1 MAEVP
6 CGGESM
12 IASEISQQPFS
23 LEEPSDLTEQEI
35 ADLETPEVQASQVVY
50 SGQDFDVVGLI
61 RRLQNEDILIP
72 TFGHEDIRIQAAG
85 FQRSFVWNRPQM
97 DKFIESILLGY
108 PIPGIFLVKQPDK
121 RYLVLDGQQRLSTL
135 RHFQECIHSG
145 REFSLRN
152 VSDEF
157 KSLTYKSLPDDMRR
171 QFDNTFIQAIIVTSD
186 GSNESMDSV
195 YNIFERLNSGG
206 TQLTPHEIRIALYAG
221 PFIDYIENL
230 NRYPSWRALYG
241 AQSPRLRD
249 QELVLRIIALFLDS
263 DNYKRPLKKFL
274 NDFTSNN
281 RESTSPSLVRAR
293 QLFEA
298 ATDLILASAGR
309 ESIRL
314 RGAQVTAALAEAI
327 VAGLMFRLSTPSA
340 ELTHEAILNAI
351 TSLKQNDDLTVS
363 FTRSTADEEQLT
375 KRLNAAKEAF
385 ARL

>member
-1 MAEVP
+1 
-6 CGGESM
+6 M
-12 IASEISQQPFS
+12 IASEVSQQPFS
-23 LEEPSDLTEQEI
+23 LEEPSGLTEQEI

-72 TFGHEDIRIQAAG
+72 TFGHKDVRIEAAG

-135 RHFQECIHSG
+135 RHFQEGIHYG
-145 REFSLRN
+145 REFSLKH

-157 KSLTYKSLPDDMRR
+157 KNLTYKSLPDDMRR

-186 GSNESMDSV
+186 GSNESMNSV

-230 NRYPSWRALYG
+230 NRYSSWRALYG
-241 AQSPRLRD
+241 AQSARLRD

-263 DNYKRPLKKFL
+263 GNYKRPLKKFL
-274 NDFTSNN
+274 NDFSAIN
-281 RESTSPSLVRAR
+281 REATSPSLVRAR

-298 ATDLILASAGR
+298 ATDKILASAGR

-314 RGAQVTAALAEAI
+314 RGAQVTAALTEAI
-327 VAGLMFRLSTPSA
+327 IAGLMFRLSTPSA
-340 ELTHEAILNAI
+340 DPTQEAILNAI
-351 TSLKQNDDLTVS
+351 TNLKHNDDLTVS

>member
-1 MAEVP
+1 
-6 CGGESM
+6 M

-85 FQRSFVWNRPQM
+85 FQRSFVLNRPQM